1 MRKSLTPAV
10 VLLCVAALTLTGC
23 ASKKYVDE
31 KVAASEAM
39 TNGKFTEVQ
48 TSVEANQAAISDL
61 EAKSAR
67 LEEYYNNL
75 SQETK
80 DALRRAEEAG
90 KLAEGSFVDEI
101 VLTDDNVT
109 FAFGK
114 ADLSAD
120 AKAEIENLVNKL
132 RQKNANVFVEIQGH
146 TDSIGSE
153 QFNLQ
158 LGYDRARAV
167 MRFMNKELNV
177 PMHRMN
183 VTSYGEYKPIA
194 DNGTKEGR
202 AKNRRV
208 SLVVMK

>member
-23 ASKKYVDE
+23 ATKKYVDE
-31 KVAASEAM
+31 KVAASDAL
-39 TNGKFTEVQ
+39 TTGKVTEVQ
-48 TSVEANQAAISDL
+48 NTVEANQAAISDL